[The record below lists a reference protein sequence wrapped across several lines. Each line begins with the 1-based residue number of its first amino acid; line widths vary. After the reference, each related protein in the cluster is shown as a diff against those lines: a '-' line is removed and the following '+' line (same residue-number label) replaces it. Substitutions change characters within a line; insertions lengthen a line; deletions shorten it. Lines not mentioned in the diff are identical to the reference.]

1 MKGLCLAGL
10 IAFFSTTVLSQIID
24 TKNSRTVEGF
34 TGFQSNGLWG
44 FLASDS
50 IFIPAMYDE
59 IGDFGSGVCP
69 VRIGDFW
76 GVINWENKLIVPA
89 EYDEISYFKNGY
101 SYLKKEDKY
110 LLVDSMGKLLN
121 GIPYDFVSFP
131 SKGRSFILELKDKF
145 GVLDYSLNVKVPF
158 VYDIIT
164 DANEGMLAVKQNDKW
179 GYLDSTGALVYDIQS
194 TVPYYFRC
202 GENIVR
208 KEEGN
213 TLKFV
218 SIDKNG
224 HEFPYTDR
232 VTIFN
237 DYEED
242 SITGN
247 IQSIYGLINANGE
260 VLISPYYDIIYPF
273 SEGLAAVVK
282 NDSIG
287 YIDSTGKIIIPLT
300 LYYNPSIYPTF
311 SEDFAV
317 VGNEEGKRG
326 FIDKSGKLV
335 IPFDYDMATDFK
347 NGLASVHLYNRKK
360 QTATAYLIDKNNK
373 RVTRKY
379 GSIYEFSEGLAAV
392 RKKGKAGFVNRK
404 EKTVIPF
411 VYDYTGSFQNGIAG
425 VQKNEKWGFINKEGE
440 LIVDYKYD
448 YIQKEGD
455 YISVAYRIGEV
466 TLIYGL
472 MDSTGKEITSVKYR
486 NIESI
491 GDNLYRV
498 MTPDKE
504 GWQRYGIINSRGEE
518 IVPPNYT
525 SVIVMDEDCFC
536 LMRDNDNYILVDK
549 AGKEIIK

>member
-1 MKGLCLAGL
+1 MKRLYIAGL
-10 IAFFSTTVLSQIID
+10 IAFFSTIVLSQTID
-24 TKNSRTVEGF
+24 TKNTWTVEGL
-34 TGFQSNGLWG
+34 TGFKSNGLWG

-50 IFIPAMYDE
+50 IFIPAIYDE

-69 VRIGDFW
+69 VRIGNFW
-76 GVINWENKLIVPA
+76 GVINRENKLIISA

-121 GIPYDFVSFP
+121 GIPYDLVSFP
-131 SKGRSFILELKDKF
+131 SKGQSFILKLKDKF
-145 GVLDYSLNVKVPF
+145 GVLDYSLNEKVPF
-158 VYDIIT
+158 IYDVIT

-179 GYLDSTGALVYDIQS
+179 GYLDSTGSLIYGVQS
-194 TVPYYFRC
+194 TVPYYFMC
-202 GENIVR
+202 GEVIVQK
-208 KEEGN
+208 KEEN
-213 TLKFV
+213 TLKFIK
-218 SIDKNG
+218 IDKNG
-224 HEFPYTDR
+224 KEHPYTDK
-232 VTIFN
+232 TSIFSE
-237 DYEED
+237 YVED

-247 IQSIYGLINANGE
+247 IESIYGLLNADGE
-260 VLISPYYDIIYPF
+260 VLISPYYDVIYPF

-282 NDSIG
+282 NEKLG
-287 YIDSTGKIIIPLT
+287 FIDSTGKVIIPLT
-300 LYYNPSIYPTF
+300 LYYNSSIYPTF
-311 SEDFAV
+311 SEGFTV

-335 IPFDYDMATDFK
+335 IPFDYDIATDFK

-360 QTATAYLIDKNNK
+360 QTITAFLIDKNNK

-392 RKKGKAGFVNRK
+392 SKNGKTGFVNRK
-404 EKTVIPF
+404 EKMVIPF
-411 VYDYTGSFQNGIAG
+411 KYDYAGSFINGIAG
-425 VQKNEKWGFINKEGE
+425 VQKNRKWGFINKTGE
-440 LIVDYKYD
+440 LVVDYKYD
-448 YIQKEGD
+448 YINKEGD
-455 YISVAYRIGEV
+455 YIAVANRIGEV

-472 MDSTGKEITSVKYR
+472 MDSTGKEITPVKYR
-486 NIESI
+486 NIVPI

-504 GWQRYGIINSRGEE
+504 GWQRYGIINSRGEA

-549 AGKEIIK
+549 TGKEIIK